1 MNSYINIY
9 GVTKEMNEI
18 LSMIFI
24 NNFSWTKKKNKMKKG
39 EIYNK
44 KSVMDNL
51 KKYDYLAKDDDY
63 IEVTQWYNGEGYDIS
78 MKDDV
83 LFSLTIGQLEAI
95 NYLTKKL
102 DYEKEEKQ

>member
-1 MNSYINIY
+1 MQ
-9 GVTKEMNEI
+9 T
-18 LSMIFI
+18 
-24 NNFSWTKKKNKMKKG
+24 G

-63 IEVTQWYNGEGYDIS
+63 IEVTQWYNGEGWDVNI
-78 MKDDV
+78 KDNV
-83 LFSLTIGQLEAI
+83 CFTLTIGQLEAI
-95 NYLTKKL
+95 NYLVKRL

>member
-1 MNSYINIY
+1 
-9 GVTKEMNEI
+9 
-18 LSMIFI
+18 
-24 NNFSWTKKKNKMKKG
+24 MKKG

-63 IEVTQWYNGEGYDIS
+63 IEVTQWYNGEVCDINI
-78 MKDDV
+78 KDNV
-83 LFSLTIGQLEAI
+83 SFTLTIGQLEAI
-95 NYLTKKL
+95 NYLVKRL

>member
-1 MNSYINIY
+1 MEKYGIY
-9 GVTKEMNEI
+9 QR
-18 LSMIFI
+18 
-24 NNFSWTKKKNKMKKG
+24 
-39 EIYNK
+39 

-51 KKYDYLAKDDDY
+51 KKYDYLAKDDDF
-63 IEVTQWYNGEGYDIS
+63 IEVTVWKNGEGYDIS
-78 MKDDV
+78 MKDGV

>member
-1 MNSYINIY
+1 M
-9 GVTKEMNEI
+9 E
-18 LSMIFI
+18 
-24 NNFSWTKKKNKMKKG
+24 KG

-78 MKDDV
+78 MKDGV

-102 DYEKEEKQ
+102 DYEKE

>member
-1 MNSYINIY
+1 M
-9 GVTKEMNEI
+9 E
-18 LSMIFI
+18 
-24 NNFSWTKKKNKMKKG
+24 KG

-63 IEVTQWYNGEGYDIS
+63 IEVTQWYNGEGWDIHI
-78 MKDDV
+78 KDNV
-83 LFSLTIGQLEAI
+83 SFTLTIGQLEAI
-95 NYLTKKL
+95 NYLVKKL

>member
-1 MNSYINIY
+1 
-9 GVTKEMNEI
+9 
-18 LSMIFI
+18 
-24 NNFSWTKKKNKMKKG
+24 MKKG

>member
-1 MNSYINIY
+1 ME
-9 GVTKEMNEI
+9 KC
-18 LSMIFI
+18 
-24 NNFSWTKKKNKMKKG
+24 

-63 IEVTQWYNGEGYDIS
+63 IEVTVWKNGEGYDIS
-78 MKDDV
+78 MKDGV

-95 NYLTKKL
+95 KYLTKKL
-102 DYEKEEKQ
+102 DYEKE

>member
-1 MNSYINIY
+1 
-9 GVTKEMNEI
+9 
-18 LSMIFI
+18 
-24 NNFSWTKKKNKMKKG
+24 MKKG

-63 IEVTQWYNGEGYDIS
+63 IEVTQWYNGEGWDITI
-78 MKDDV
+78 KDNV
-83 LFSLTIGQLEAI
+83 SFTLTIGQLEAI
-95 NYLTKKL
+95 NYLVKKL

>member
-1 MNSYINIY
+1 M
-9 GVTKEMNEI
+9 E
-18 LSMIFI
+18 
-24 NNFSWTKKKNKMKKG
+24 KG

-63 IEVTQWYNGEGYDIS
+63 IEVTQWYNGEGWDIS
-78 MKDDV
+78 IKDNV
-83 LFSLTIGQLEAI
+83 SFTLTIGQLEAI